1 MKNENKLSLMFTILI
16 VAGKSMGQANS
27 LSKRA
32 DWIEGVEK
40 DNENWVMLKKKWLDI
55 RVMKKEQLL
64 IEEVEKEIIEKLKNQ
79 K

>member
-1 MKNENKLSLMFTILI
+1 MERKRKDKEKIRKKMKNENKLSLMFTILI

-40 DNENWVMLKKKWLDI
+40 DNEN
-55 RVMKKEQLL
+55 
-64 IEEVEKEIIEKLKNQ
+64 
-79 K
+79 